1 MLHARARARSSSH
14 SFCMVFSVN
23 LEIRPILSLIS
34 LSLLV
39 VVQVHCP
46 VPSTPAADHSDKD
59 LFVFLHHVQNLHIH
73 AVRARF
79 L

>member
-34 LSLLV
+34 LSLLA
-39 VVQVHCP
+39 VVQV
-46 VPSTPAADHSDKD
+46 
-59 LFVFLHHVQNLHIH
+59 VQLRHF
-73 AVRARF
+73 ALVVV